1 MKRRRRNTLA
11 PTEPLEVEV
20 RREVREPVDPSAAQ
34 RAWGAVGAAAGSALL
49 ATIVGPMV
57 AANGE
62 GGINLDVPAAGGSTT
77 VLTGGADQLVVY
89 LQPGEK
95 APEGA
100 PVVRLDPITVVA
112 SPRPG
117 TATVGAA
124 PKQKVV
130 YIYLKPG
137 ETPPAG
143 AIVQQAGSVPAASS
157 APATPAPASNPPPVA
172 GGGSGG
178 GGTKPVA
185 PPVVAPPQPVRPPA
199 PPPPATKPSGA
210 P

>member
-1 MKRRRRNTLA
+1 MKRRRNRFV
-11 PTEPLEVEV
+11 EPPEMAE
-20 RREVREPVDPSAAQ
+20 RRTVREPVDPSAAQ

-49 ATIVGPMV
+49 ATIVGPMI
-57 AANGE
+57 AANGD
-62 GGINLDVPAAGGSTT
+62 GGLNLDVPAAGDGTT
-77 VLTGGADQLVVY
+77 VLTGGADQRVVY

-117 TATVGAA
+117 TATVAPA

-130 YIYLKPG
+130 FIYLKPG
-137 ETPPAG
+137 ETPPVG

-157 APATPAPASNPPPVA
+157 APATPAPASTTPPVA
-172 GGGSGG
+172 GSGSG
-178 GGTKPVA
+178 GGTKPVT
-185 PPVVAPPQPVRPPA
+185 PPVVAPPPPVRPPA